1 MMQSKPKQIGVLG
14 CGWLGKALAKEL
26 LLNHYKVKGTT
37 TCLRRIETLEKA
49 GIKAYQIQLKPT
61 KVIGDLD
68 DFLKGIETLI
78 LAVPPQFNKPETNL
92 YQALKNVFKQYDLSN
107 LDKLIYISSTAVFAD
122 GVDKIYDENS
132 QPNNESPRG
141 KHLIDL
147 ENLIKKQIQ
156 FYNIN
161 ILRFGGLIQH
171 QGRHP
176 VHYLSG
182 KEGITNPKAP
192 VNLIEQKDAVGLII
206 KIIEKS
212 SHLKIYHG
220 VNPLHPCRKDYY
232 IKKAE
237 TLNLKPPVFDETEIS
252 KGKILASDITQS
264 ELKFEY
270 KSGI

>member
-1 MMQSKPKQIGVLG
+1 MQSKSKQIGILG

-37 TCLRRIETLEKA
+37 TSSNQIETLEKV

-68 DFLKGIETLI
+68 DFLKGLEI
-78 LAVPPQFNKPETNL
+78 LVITVPPQFNKSETNL
-92 YQALKNVFKQYDLSN
+92 SQALKNVFTQYDLSN
-107 LDKLIYISSTAVFAD
+107 LDKLIYISSTGVFAD

-147 ENLIKKQIQ
+147 ENLIKKQNQ
-156 FYNIN
+156 VQNIS
-161 ILRFGGLIQH
+161 ILRFGGLIEH

-176 VHYLSG
+176 VYYLSG

-192 VNLIEQKDAVGLII
+192 VNLIEQKDAVDLLL

-212 SHLKIYHG
+212 SHSKIYHG
-220 VNPLHPCRKDYY
+220 VNPLHPCRNDYY

-237 TLNLKPPVFDETEIS
+237 TLNLKLPVFDDPRIS
-252 KGKILASDITQS
+252 IGKMIASDITQR